1 MAFLKPLIDSPTSV
15 PRFFSFLVPNTSTT
29 TTRMT
34 IQCFQSKMPMLL
46 LLSNSYSGGRA
57 RGFLG
62 VSGET
67 ETTVQFIEY
76 SLWMLPQL
84 GEHDHAVEPQIG
96 GFVDHIAAVAAD
108 GGVLGGNDGLDRLFA
123 DFFQNLVQALVV
135 QAGDIRAVGG
145 GAFALFQ
152 HGGQTGQSVTH
163 VCVLRNRWRADL
175 SGPGRRL
182 SSRRSR
188 RRDRSSSG
196 GRYGKR
202 CLRSARPSE

>member
-1 MAFLKPLIDSPTSV
+1 MVCGGLAGAVACGCTGGTGCAGVTVGSAAGFSSSFMAFLKPLIDSPTSV

-67 ETTVQFIEY
+67 ETTVQFIKY

-84 GEHDHAVEPQIG
+84 G
-96 GFVDHIAAVAAD
+96 
-108 GGVLGGNDGLDRLFA
+108 
-123 DFFQNLVQALVV
+123 
-135 QAGDIRAVGG
+135 
-145 GAFALFQ
+145 
-152 HGGQTGQSVTH
+152 
-163 VCVLRNRWRADL
+163 
-175 SGPGRRL
+175 
-182 SSRRSR
+182 
-188 RRDRSSSG
+188 
-196 GRYGKR
+196 
-202 CLRSARPSE
+202 